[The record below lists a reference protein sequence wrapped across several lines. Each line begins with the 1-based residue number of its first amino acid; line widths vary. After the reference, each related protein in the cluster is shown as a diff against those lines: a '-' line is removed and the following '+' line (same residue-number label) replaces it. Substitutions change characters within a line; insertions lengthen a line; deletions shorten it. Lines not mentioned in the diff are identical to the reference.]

1 MDFDFLCHEEKPMH
15 PSDVTRALA
24 KLAMVCVLA
33 FATLLAPSV
42 AAYAEPVT
50 CGSLTISHRDGL
62 ALKEGTD
69 FTYAS
74 NVLTIKTLRPVVV
87 GMSDQGDGASPDR
100 IVVDPGETSTAHV
113 TLSDVSIDVSDKI
126 GAPALQVSSGLLE
139 LTLSG
144 SSNLVSGYGSAGLQ
158 NNKCPLT
165 IKGPGELE
173 AVGGYDG
180 AGIGGGKD
188 ANGSNI
194 TVAGGTV
201 VARGGSEAAGIGGG
215 KSGAGHAIVIS
226 GGSVTALGGEY
237 GSGIGGGW
245 QGPALDVT
253 ISGGELSATGGYAG
267 AGVGGGGNGGAEGLT
282 ISGGKVNATG
292 GSNAAGIG
300 GGVVGSASGIA
311 ISGGL
316 IDAKADSYADPI
328 GNGRGV
334 TDEDAPVAPPVITGG
349 SFADSSETAVENN
362 SVYGIELSDRVDV
375 IANSDEETSGSY
387 PITVLFKGDLI
398 VTPTTEG
405 DTLTPGEDYAYANGV
420 LLLKT
425 SKPVTVSQHDTILNP
440 SKDDSSATADRIVV
454 DPGEGTVAQV
464 TLAGVRI
471 GSSDHSA
478 MSVDSGSLELTL
490 VGENSL
496 VSGESF
502 AGLQSGEHPLTIL
515 GEGALEAKGGY
526 GAAGIGGG
534 NRGSATGVSISP
546 RRPSRT
552 TPLTVLRRP
561 ADMPSG
567 TTMTPTPWRSIRFAC
582 MRAHR
587 LT

>member
-1 MDFDFLCHEEKPMH
+1 MH

-24 KLAMVCVLA
+24 KLAVVCVLA

-158 NNKCPLT
+158 NNECPLT

-194 TVAGGTV
+194 TVTGGTV

-387 PITVLFKGDLI
+387 PATVLFKGDLI

-420 LLLKT
+420 LLLRT

-454 DPGEGTVAQV
+454 DPGEGAVAQV